1 MVLDRWLLADKGGK
15 ARATDHV
22 LLRYRQL
29 LWSRHVSRQSP
40 EQVIAMPPFSPE
52 ILVYGLA
59 VGAVAGF
66 AGGGLAGLAGV
77 GGGFL
82 YVPIFLLTMP
92 TAHAGVMAPH
102 IMASMVGVFLTG
114 AVSSRVHWK
123 LGHVDLVLLRRLLP
137 WLIAGACL
145 GLWSTL
151 KLPAAVVLLALGGL
165 DLWMAWDL
173 GRSKQDGKKPV
184 PLLPWMLPIGFT
196 AGALGIGS
204 GIMLVPL
211 LRRHVALR
219 QAVGTAA
226 FCGFAMAGTAALV
239 NLTLERDW
247 LSLLAPN
254 FWFLIGA
261 WLGIAAIIPH
271 STRWGASFHH
281 RWPESSVTMAL
292 RLLFATIGVSLLL
305 QAIWRSL

>member
-1 MVLDRWLLADKGGK
+1 
-15 ARATDHV
+15 
-22 LLRYRQL
+22 
-29 LWSRHVSRQSP
+29 
-40 EQVIAMPPFSPE
+40 MPPFSPE
-52 ILVYGLA
+52 LLVYGLA

-66 AGGGLAGLAGV
+66 AGGVLAGLAGV

-92 TAHAGVMAPH
+92 TADTGVMAPH

-123 LGHVDLVLLRRLLP
+123 LGHVDTALLRRFLP

-151 KLPAAVVLLALGGL
+151 KLPAVWVLLALGSL

-173 GRSKQDGKKPV
+173 GRQRRQDKRPV
-184 PLLPWMLPIGFT
+184 PLLPWMLPIGFVS
-196 AGALGIGS
+196 GALGIGS
-204 GIMLVPL
+204 GVMMVPL

-226 FCGFAMAGTAALV
+226 FCGFAMAGTASLM
-239 NLTLERDW
+239 NLGLERDW
-247 LSLLAPN
+247 LALLAPS
-254 FWFLIGA
+254 FWFLIGS

-271 STRWGASFHH
+271 SIRWGASFHH
-281 RWPESSVTMAL
+281 RWPESSVTLAL
-292 RLLFATIGVSLLL
+292 RVLFAAIGTSLLL
-305 QAIWRSL
+305 QAVWRSL